1 MPTIRKVYLYEETHL
16 PQKGWLQGCMIC
28 GVITSHL
35 LLFKTKFDEKKE
47 MKYEIYTYICPSCKK
62 NLKNIPVI
70 IQMHYLILNY
80 QKVQMICLNP
90 HHLW

>member
-1 MPTIRKVYLYEETHL
+1 MPTLRKVYLYEETHL

-47 MKYEIYTYICPSCKK
+47 MKYEIYTYICPNCKK
-62 NLKNIPVI
+62 NLKNKEA
-70 IQMHYLILNY
+70 LNKY
-80 QKVQMICLNP
+80 TITSNKMLNDNDES
-90 HHLW
+90 LSS

>member
-1 MPTIRKVYLYEETHL
+1 MPTIRKVYLYEETQL

-28 GVITSHL
+28 GIITSHL

-62 NLKNIPVI
+62 NLKNKEALK
-70 IQMHYLILNY
+70 HYTETSNKMLNDNDGS
-80 QKVQMICLNP
+80 LSS
-90 HHLW
+90 

>member
-1 MPTIRKVYLYEETHL
+1 MPTLRKVYLYEETHL

-47 MKYEIYTYICPSCKK
+47 MKYEIYTYICPKCKK
-62 NLKNIPVI
+62 NLKNKEA
-70 IQMHYLILNY
+70 LNNY
-80 QKVQMICLNP
+80 TITSNKMLNDNDDS
-90 HHLW
+90 LTS

>member
-28 GVITSHL
+28 GVITSNL

-62 NLKNIPVI
+62 TLKNKEALK
-70 IQMHYLILNY
+70 HYTETSNKMLND
-80 QKVQMICLNP
+80 ND
-90 HHLW
+90 

>member
-62 NLKNIPVI
+62 KLKNKEALK
-70 IQMHYLILNY
+70 HYTETSNKMLNDNDES
-80 QKVQMICLNP
+80 LSS
-90 HHLW
+90 

>member
-1 MPTIRKVYLYEETHL
+1 MPTLRKVYLYEETHL

-47 MKYEIYTYICPSCKK
+47 MKYEIYTYICPNCKK
-62 NLKNIPVI
+62 NLKKKEA
-70 IQMHYLILNY
+70 LNKY
-80 QKVQMICLNP
+80 TITSNKMLNDNDES
-90 HHLW
+90 LSS